1 MYNLS
6 FFFFQK
12 INMFL
17 NIKKS
22 LWKKRELIT
31 DNHSTGTLD
40 SGDFHKSQHNQ

>member
-6 FFFFQK
+6 FFFFK
-12 INMFL
+12 NMFL

-22 LWKKRELIT
+22 LWKKREVIT

-40 SGDFHKSQHNQ
+40 FDDFHKSQHNQ